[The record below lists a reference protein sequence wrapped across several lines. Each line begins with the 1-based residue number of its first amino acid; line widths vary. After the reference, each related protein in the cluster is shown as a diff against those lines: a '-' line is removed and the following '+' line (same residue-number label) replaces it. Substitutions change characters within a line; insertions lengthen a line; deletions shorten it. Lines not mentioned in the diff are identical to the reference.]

1 MRKDREGNDL
11 AFLLPGLGSASIV
24 VTSCTIVESSSVF
37 EVSWLFFSKAVV
49 VSSEPE
55 IFSRLQFYISS
66 FII

>member
-11 AFLLPGLGSASIV
+11 PFLLPGLGNASIA
-24 VTSCTIVESSSVF
+24 VTSCTIVEPISVF
-37 EVSWLFFSKAVV
+37 EVSWLFFSKVV
-49 VSSEPE
+49 VGSSEAE